1 MADINVTRKGPSI
14 WPWIIGLLVLALLIW
29 GLAEMLGDDDDNVDA
44 ITTDEV
50 IPAPVAVED
59 PGLNGATLA
68 VPPVVTEFAE
78 SCAVSTAA
86 ADMGAEHRF
95 TTDCVRQMTAALDGV
110 IQRNNIS
117 GTDVD
122 ERLANFR
129 QMADALEGSSPE
141 ATDHANMVRNVFM
154 SASDLMSAVYQASY
168 SSVQQ
173 MGPEVTQIRDAAQAI
188 QGDTQLLNQ
197 QDAVTSFF
205 REAGEAIRMMA
216 VTPAAA

>member
-1 MADINVTRKGPSI
+1 MADIDVTRKSPSI

-29 GLAEMLGDDDDNVDA
+29 GLAEMLGDDDDVDT
-44 ITTDEV
+44 ITTEEV

-59 PGLNGATLA
+59 SDLDPAPLA
-68 VPPVVTEFAE
+68 VPAVVTEFAE
-78 SCAVSTAA
+78 TCAVSTSN

-95 TTDCVRQMTAALDGV
+95 TTECVRRMAGALDGV

-122 ERLANFR
+122 ARLANFR
-129 QMADALEGSSPE
+129 QMADALESSSPE

-168 SSVQQ
+168 STVQQ

-188 QGDTQLLNQ
+188 RGDAQLLNQ
-197 QDAVTSFF
+197 QDAVTTFF

-216 VTPAAA
+216 TTPAAA

>member
-1 MADINVTRKGPSI
+1 MADIDVTRKGPSI

-29 GLAEMLGDDDDNVDA
+29 GLAEMLGDDDDDIDP
-44 ITTDEV
+44 ITTEEV

-59 PGLNGATLA
+59 PGLGA

-78 SCAVSTAA
+78 TCAVSTAN

-95 TTDCVRQMTAALDGV
+95 TTDCVRRMTAALDGV

-122 ERLANFR
+122 QRLANFR

-168 SSVQQ
+168 STVQQ

-197 QDAVTSFF
+197 QDAVTTFF

-216 VTPAAA
+216 TTPAAA